1 MTARSSNTARP
12 AGLDLVA
19 SKVSLTPWPDETDAL
34 AKAVARLREAVGS
47 DWTDDRLC
55 ALGAAASALVE
66 KEAPGAPQS
75 IRDEA
80 VIRFA
85 GYLAQSDFGGVRA
98 EQVGEVRFEH
108 APNHGM
114 AFRHSGAKAFLSPW
128 KVRRA
133 GAIG

>member
-1 MTARSSNTARP
+1 M
-12 AGLDLVA
+12 
-19 SKVSLTPWPDETDAL
+19 
-34 AKAVARLREAVGS
+34 
-47 DWTDDRLC
+47 
-55 ALGAAASALVE
+55 VE

-80 VIRFA
+80 VIRLC
-85 GYLAQSDFGGVRA
+85 GYFSNGGFGSVRS
-98 EQVGEVRFEH
+98 EKIGEVQFEH

-114 AFRHSGAKAFLSPW
+114 AFRHCGAKALLAPW